1 MAGTLRVRGRGGIV
15 IAVDADGVDGNVL
28 RFEKPEGAQPWA
40 GLTLVR
46 EALGSD
52 LLGDG
57 SEPITMRVFAAEAS
71 TFMVKLESESDLVSP
86 RV

>member
-1 MAGTLRVRGRGGIV
+1 M
-15 IAVDADGVDGNVL
+15 AVDADGVEWNVL

-57 SEPITMRVFAAEAS
+57 SEPITMRVFAAGKHIHGSSWSRRAIWVPRGLRL
-71 TFMVKLESESDLVSP
+71 TVSMSH
-86 RV
+86 RAGAR